1 MRAMPEAKPAEV
13 LIVAA
18 KPQKALAARLA
29 SMLEERALSVVSF
42 PDDDHDDARSLGRI
56 AKDAGAIV
64 VCADEALA
72 RGKLLDPDDLVRVLA
87 PFADKLLLLAVDHAA
102 HGALPG
108 KSADVMP
115 ARGSLADLD
124 DAGRTDV
131 LRRLA
136 HELVVELESPPEPE
150 PVKPFEEY
158 RLLFDSTE
166 RLVERR
172 REAGQTFVAVNA
184 ALTAVVGF
192 LAKDLG
198 FSGMRLALVTF
209 PLFVI
214 GMLACRMW
222 RRTILQYEALIDW
235 RYRQL
240 RRMERK
246 RFTGSY
252 RLFGREWDAIYAPRP
267 KRSFGFS
274 SLEAVVPRV
283 FFLLHL
289 LGLAGSLALGL
300 GVLKNVG

>member
-1 MRAMPEAKPAEV
+1 MPEAKPAEV

-18 KPQKALAARLA
+18 KAQKALVTRLA
-29 SMLEERALSVVSF
+29 SMLEERGLSVQTF
-42 PDDDHDDARSLGRI
+42 PDDDHDDARSLGRS
-56 AKDAGAIV
+56 AKQAGAIV
-64 VCADEALA
+64 VCADHALA
-72 RGKLLDPDDLVRVLA
+72 HGQLLDPDDLSRALA
-87 PFADKLLLLAVDHAA
+87 PFADKLMLLAVDDAA
-102 HGALPG
+102 HGAVSG

-115 ARGSLADLD
+115 ARGVLADLD
-124 DAGRTDV
+124 EAGRTDV

-136 HELVVELESPPEPE
+136 HELVVELEGSSAPE
-150 PVKPFEEY
+150 PVRPFEEY

-209 PLFVI
+209 PLFLI
-214 GMLACRMW
+214 GMIACRMW

-252 RLFGREWDAIYAPRP
+252 RLFGREWDALYAPRP
-267 KRSFGFS
+267 KRTFGFS
-274 SLEAVVPRV
+274 SLEAAVPRV
-283 FFLLHL
+283 FFLLHF
-289 LGLAGSLALGL
+289 LGLVGALALGL
-300 GVLKNVG
+300 GLLQSLRL